1 MRSCPLSRGLM
12 RRTNLRGFS
21 GAKGNFMLDCGR
33 QEGAD
38 IMEDQILFINLR
50 RAWPA
55 GVVECH
61 VGGVGCGGYGW
72 PRGVMIISGGAWI
85 IARDPRRCL
94 DVGTLV

>member
-1 MRSCPLSRGLM
+1 MRL
-12 RRTNLRGFS
+12 TNQRNFK
-21 GAKGNFMLDCGR
+21 GARGNFMLDCGR

-38 IMEDQILFINLR
+38 IIEDQILFINLR

-85 IARDPRRCL
+85 IERDPRRCL